1 MREEKPVVP
10 RGWVP
15 LEITPSIRGQTQK
28 HGNIRSRETLC
39 TRRSEIVFTCEGEG
53 RREFITLA
61 QFSMNYG
68 GVEVW
73 D

>member
-1 MREEKPVVP
+1 MREEKLVVP

-39 TRRSEIVFTCEGEG
+39 TRRSEIVFTCEG
-53 RREFITLA
+53 
-61 QFSMNYG
+61 
-68 GVEVW
+68 
-73 D
+73 